1 MRLFQSALIFILFAN
16 ALLFL
21 AQTASTN
28 IYDNY
33 IYPEGT
39 RPNYFNLNGTV
50 LGGVNSENE
59 ISSLLPSAQTSVDP
73 ETGGLFT
80 DVFSTLKNAILE
92 IPGLNYI
99 YKVLTAIPSLLG
111 GFGLPPEF
119 VDTINVLWFGFTLFA
134 LISMLFKGG

>member
-1 MRLFQSALIFILFAN
+1 MKFFQSALIFILFAN

-21 AQTASTN
+21 AQTASVN
-28 IYDNY
+28 IYDDY
-33 IYPEGT
+33 VYPDGT
-39 RPNYFNLNGTV
+39 RPNYFNLNGSV
-50 LGGVNSENE
+50 LGGVNADHDLST
-59 ISSLLPSAQTSVDP
+59 LLPSAETSVNP
-73 ETGGLFT
+73 ETGNLFT
-80 DVFSTLKNAILE
+80 DVFSTFKNAILE
-92 IPGLNYI
+92 IPGLNYV